1 MIRMDHVM
9 VRTLDIQKSIAFY
22 SEVFGMELES
32 FDPHPEDSYDLAF
45 MKDSESGMKIEL
57 TYNYA
62 AEEYGH
68 GDAFGHISFY
78 TDHAEELLHKAFED
92 FGCTTRSRIH
102 ESTHGKKYIIGVV
115 ESLEGI
121 EIAVVQKLS

>member
-9 VRTLDIQKSIAFY
+9 VRTLDLQKSIAFY
-22 SEVFGMELES
+22 TEVFGMELES
-32 FDPHPEDSYDLAF
+32 FDPHPENNYDLAF
-45 MKDSESGMKIEL
+45 MKDIESGMKIEL
-57 TYNYA
+57 TYNY
-62 AEEYGH
+62 ETESYGH

-78 TDHAEELLHKAFED
+78 TDDAEKLLHQASVD

-102 ESTHGKKYIIGVV
+102 ESSHDKKYIIGVV

-121 EIAVVQKLS
+121 EIAVVQKL